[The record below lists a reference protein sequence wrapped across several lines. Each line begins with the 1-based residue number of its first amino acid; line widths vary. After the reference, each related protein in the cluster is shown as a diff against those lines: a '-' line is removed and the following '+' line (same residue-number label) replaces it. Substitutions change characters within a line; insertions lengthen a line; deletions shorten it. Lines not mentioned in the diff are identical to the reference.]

1 MAPTPPAGDPPAPM
15 AGDPPPPMADGPLA
29 PMADAPLALLVS
41 GPPASGKSTL
51 GRALARHLTA
61 CLLDLDVVA
70 GPLTETVARLL
81 GTPDLDAPEMTGR
94 VRAVRYEC
102 LLATAVDN
110 LRVGTPVVL
119 VAPFTAER
127 TRPERWSAVRDR
139 LAEVGGRP
147 RLVWLRLSGDEL
159 MRRLRARCADR
170 DAAKLADPAAFL
182 SRHPLSPPVVEHI
195 AVDADRD
202 IRTQLAGVLAATS

>member
-1 MAPTPPAGDPPAPM
+1 MMPTTG
-15 AGDPPPPMADGPLA
+15 G
-29 PMADAPLALLVS
+29 PLALLVS

-51 GRALARHLTA
+51 GWALAARLNA
-61 CLLDLDVVA
+61 CLLDLDVVTE
-70 GPLTETVARLL
+70 PLTETIARLL
-81 GTPDLDAPEMTGR
+81 GTPDLDAPEMAGR
-94 VRAVRYEC
+94 VRAARYEC

-119 VAPFTAER
+119 VAPFTDER

-139 LAEVGGRP
+139 LAEAGGRP
-147 RLVWLRLSGDEL
+147 RLVWLRLTGDEL
-159 MRRLRARCADR
+159 VRRLRARGADR

-182 SRHPLSPPVVEHI
+182 FRHPLSPPVGEHI

-202 IRTQLAGVLAATS
+202 MRTQLAGVLAATS